1 MSLKKKNFFF
11 YLFSIPPHSLFTN
24 HVISFLLFTAF
35 RIMQATT
42 NYTKIKS
49 ERFNM
54 ARKATPLSFSPWSL
68 SKRRRPVRSPSAVLS
83 RAPALAVP
91 CVCHAPTLFSP
102 HKAQP
107 LFARAAAPTAPPHT
121 GRSCPPPPKAA
132 PSVPFASSPA
142 LLVRDPLPRPNVI
155 EHPMPGSWGRGR
167 GWSWAQTWESGRFIF
182 QLFHSPVV

>member
-1 MSLKKKNFFF
+1 
-11 YLFSIPPHSLFTN
+11 
-24 HVISFLLFTAF
+24 
-35 RIMQATT
+35 MQATT

-54 ARKATPLSFSPWSL
+54 ARKAAPLSFSPWSL

-102 HKAQP
+102 DKAQP

-121 GRSCPPPPKAA
+121 GRSCPPPPEAA

-167 GWSWAQTWESGRFIF
+167 GAGHGHRLGNRAGSYSSFSTHQSCDTGQMTSPPCAWESPPVKEKHTRSH
-182 QLFHSPVV
+182 LAHSKR